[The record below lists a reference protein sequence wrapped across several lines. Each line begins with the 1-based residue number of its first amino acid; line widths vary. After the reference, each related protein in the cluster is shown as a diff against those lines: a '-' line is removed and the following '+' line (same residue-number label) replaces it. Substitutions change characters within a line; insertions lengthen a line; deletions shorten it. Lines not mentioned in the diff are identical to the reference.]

1 MFDLKKY
8 KLIRTIGIIFAI
20 IITQILSFQKIY
32 ADSEISFQKIAANDR
47 LELYV
52 NKKYGYFKVL
62 DKKTNIVWLSNPE
75 NWKEDTVAAGSMKT
89 QLASQL
95 VVKYAFMESYAIQTS
110 NSYVSSAM
118 KRGLKIKPI
127 KNGYIATYSF
137 KKEGFVIPVAVT
149 ISNDYLNIE
158 VLVNQIKE
166 LKKEKYRL
174 VSIMLL
180 PFFGAASKSDKGYIV
195 VPDGCGAVIN
205 FNNKKGEE
213 EYSQRVYGPDYALI
227 REPNTY
233 VTQYARLPVFGMNK
247 NDSGFLAVV
256 TNGDSKAIINAYT
269 SGVRTNFN
277 QVFSEFIIR
286 EQDSVTFREKQW
298 NEKTFNIFE
307 ENIPNQTK
315 YSIRY
320 YFLDKN
326 KSDYIAMAE
335 KYREYL
341 IKEKGLKKEDQQ
353 KLPLYIEL
361 YGGMKKTKYIVGL
374 PRNVTIPLT
383 TFDDAIEISKRL
395 KNIGIKD
402 IVVKYTGWYE
412 NGVYYNLPISPKPEK
427 VLGGWK
433 GFRKMIDYFNRN
445 NIKAYF
451 DVDFVTFRKGS
462 LFYPLNVVA
471 TKSLR
476 KMPAKLI
483 RYSPATCY
491 ADDDYPLL
499 FMVSPSYVTKFVD
512 KFIGSKHAEIK
523 NISIST
529 ISKMLYSD
537 FGSKQIN
544 RLKTEEI
551 FTNLVEKVTKQYN
564 VLLTSPN
571 GYLIPKGKEIIDVP
585 ISSSKFAIE
594 DYEIPFYQMVL
605 RGYIPYSTPAI
616 NDYTNDWMVLLKTL
630 ETGSFLKF
638 TWTARNEDELKET
651 MCDFLYSSNYRM
663 WLNDVKSMYRKIYPV
678 LQQINNKKF
687 LEHKVLKEGLVYVK
701 FDGGV
706 EILLNYTSSDQ
717 KVGNTVVKARDF
729 KVIKR

>member
-1 MFDLKKY
+1 
-8 KLIRTIGIIFAI
+8 
-20 IITQILSFQKIY
+20 
-32 ADSEISFQKIAANDR
+32 
-47 LELYV
+47 
-52 NKKYGYFKVL
+52 
-62 DKKTNIVWLSNPE
+62 
-75 NWKEDTVAAGSMKT
+75 
-89 QLASQL
+89 
-95 VVKYAFMESYAIQTS
+95 
-110 NSYVSSAM
+110 
-118 KRGLKIKPI
+118 
-127 KNGYIATYSF
+127 
-137 KKEGFVIPVAVT
+137 
-149 ISNDYLNIE
+149 
-158 VLVNQIKE
+158 
-166 LKKEKYRL
+166 
-174 VSIMLL
+174 
-180 PFFGAASKSDKGYIV
+180 
-195 VPDGCGAVIN
+195 
-205 FNNKKGEE
+205 
-213 EYSQRVYGPDYALI
+213 
-227 REPNTY
+227 
-233 VTQYARLPVFGMNK
+233 MNK

-427 VLGGWK
+427 VLGGWT

-523 NISIST
+523 I
-529 ISKMLYSD
+529 
-537 FGSKQIN
+537 
-544 RLKTEEI
+544 
-551 FTNLVEKVTKQYN
+551 
-564 VLLTSPN
+564 
-571 GYLIPKGKEIIDVP
+571 YL
-585 ISSSKFAIE
+585 S
-594 DYEIPFYQMVL
+594 QQ
-605 RGYIPYSTPAI
+605 
-616 NDYTNDWMVLLKTL
+616 
-630 ETGSFLKF
+630 FLKCYIQ
-638 TWTARNEDELKET
+638 TL
-651 MCDFLYSSNYRM
+651 
-663 WLNDVKSMYRKIYPV
+663 V
-678 LQQINNKKF
+678 QNK
-687 LEHKVLKEGLVYVK
+687 
-701 FDGGV
+701 
-706 EILLNYTSSDQ
+706 
-717 KVGNTVVKARDF
+717 
-729 KVIKR
+729 